1 MVREGYA
8 PLVNS
13 QRVVYGEQVR
23 LPSGEVGQW
32 LDVTGP
38 TGERV
43 RALYLFDHID
53 GRWQTT
59 GCLLF
64 EPTAGPPAA

>member
-1 MVREGYA
+1 
-8 PLVNS
+8 VNS
-13 QRVVYGEQVR
+13 HQRQLGEQVR

-32 LDVTGP
+32 LDVIGP
-38 TGERV
+38 DGRHA
-43 RALYLFDHID
+43 RALYLLDRID

-64 EPTAGPPAA
+64 D